1 MKKSLVAIFFISNIS
16 FCQTVEEYFNS
27 ANEKAKIENLSGAIE
42 DYNKAIELNPNFA
55 VAYFN
60 RGFIKAKQNNF
71 IDAVE
76 DYSKYISLKPNS
88 PKAYS
93 IRAFAYARINKN
105 KEAIQDY
112 STYIEYL
119 PEDNDVINSRG
130 LLRQTIGDF
139 KGALNDFNKAIELDS
154 LNPLFH
160 KNKGN
165 LLLKMNRNK
174 EGRIELEIAKELN
187 PSGNAS
193 RFNRLGLFYPN
204 VELEERDELKFP
216 IEVDIELFI
225 NDIQNFDTDS
235 NRFFLRFKYALY
247 SKYSPN
253 YVSQIKDSLNELT
266 DLRETINVDY
276 IKSSETR
283 INDLK
288 YDFFEETSGHQYSG
302 SLEGSFYHN
311 WDLRDYPFDNQKVE
325 VRFKS
330 KLDSTIFKFKES
342 KRYPSDYNKNMTGL
356 KDGFE
361 IENITFRNDFEE
373 DFKEIE
379 LSPTLTRKIVNPIG
393 VYEILISRSGSWLFL
408 KLFLGSFLAFIMSL
422 LVFKIPKT
430 NFESRID
437 LSVGAIFG
445 AIGNKYFVEST
456 TSAVQVLTKA
466 DIINNLVI
474 LMVLFNVIIIIIQN
488 NNKINFDKFYDS
500 KFSFIFSAITL
511 FVLTILTILI

>member
-1 MKKSLVAIFFISNIS
+1 MKKLLLIFILISNVS
-16 FCQTVEEYFNS
+16 FGQTVEDYFNS
-27 ANEKAKIENLSGAIE
+27 AKEKAEIKDLSGAIE
-42 DYNKAIELNPNFA
+42 DYNKAIELNQSFA
-55 VAYFN
+55 LAYIN
-60 RGFIKAKQNNF
+60 RGLIKARQNNF
-71 IDAVE
+71 IDAIE
-76 DYSKYISLKPNS
+76 DYSKYISLMPNTA
-88 PKAYS
+88 KAYS
-93 IRAFAYARINKN
+93 MRGFAYARINKN
-105 KEAIQDY
+105 KEAIEDY
-112 STYIEYL
+112 STYLEYM
-119 PEDNDVINSRG
+119 PQDNDVINSRG
-130 LLRQTIGDF
+130 LLRQAIGDF
-139 KGALNDFNKAIELDS
+139 EGALNDYNKAIELDS

-165 LLLKMNRNK
+165 LLLKLNRNK
-174 EGRIELEIAKELN
+174 EGRSELELAKELN

-193 RFNRLGLFYPN
+193 MFNRLGLFYPN
-204 VELEERDELKFP
+204 VELKERDELEFP

-235 NRFFLRFKYALY
+235 DRFFLRFKYALY

-253 YVSQIKDSLNELT
+253 YVSQIIDSLNELT
-266 DLRETINVDY
+266 DLRETVYVDY

-288 YDFFEETSGHQYSG
+288 YDFFEETSGHQYTG

-311 WDLRDYPFDNQKVE
+311 WDLRDYPFDNQKVK

-342 KRYPSDYNKNMTGL
+342 KRFPSDYNKNMTGL

-379 LSPTLTRKIVNPIG
+379 LSPTLTRKIINPIG
-393 VYEILISRSGSWLFL
+393 VYEILISRSGSWLFI
-408 KLFLGSFLAFIMSL
+408 KLFLGSFLAFIISL
-422 LVFKIPKT
+422 LIFTVPKA

-456 TSAVQVLTKA
+456 TPAVQVLTKA

-474 LMVLFNVIIIIIQN
+474 LMVLINVIIIIMQN
-488 NNKINFDKFYDS
+488 NDKINFGKFDDS
-500 KFSFIFSAITL
+500 KFSFIFSATTL